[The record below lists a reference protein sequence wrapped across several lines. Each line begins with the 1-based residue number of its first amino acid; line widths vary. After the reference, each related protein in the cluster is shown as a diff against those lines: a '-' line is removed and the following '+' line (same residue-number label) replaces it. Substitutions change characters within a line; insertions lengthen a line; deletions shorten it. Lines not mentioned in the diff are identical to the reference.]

1 MFYAYIK
8 FPSIEEGEGQIIR
21 IGSATEA
28 HLEGKLEGYIEQGF
42 TLSSPQEYLDAGNE
56 PLDDTDETPNEGDA
70 AGMTNAG
77 AEEETVE
84 DESTEVEA

>member
-8 FPSIEEGEGQIIR
+8 FPSTEETAGQIIR
-21 IGSATEA
+21 IGSATES

-56 PLDDTDETPNEGDA
+56 PLDDADESPNEGDA

-77 AEEETVE
+77 AEETES
-84 DESTEVEA
+84 ESTEEVA